1 MVGLDPKLKGD
12 CKSEEKRPIS
22 RFQPP
27 HTPNSRSKL
36 CFGLC
41 RSANRARKVLDPDF
55 YFMQC

>member
-12 CKSEEKRPIS
+12 FKSEENRAIS

-27 HTPNSRSKL
+27 PTPNLRSKL

-41 RSANRARKVLDPDF
+41 RSANGARKVLDPDF